1 MIRRRLDAQPPQRV
15 APPTDPE
22 LEDLIDQLLNPPE
35 DDEDEDDDDETLDAI
50 SARHELPEPSRF
62 NEKII
67 RD

>member
-22 LEDLIDQLLNPPE
+22 LEDLIDRLLNPPE
-35 DDEDEDDDDETLDAI
+35 DDEDEDDDETLDAI